1 MLNNGLRPRPSR
13 VARLPENTWQGT
25 CVYVCV
31 CGGGTAQCKGT
42 INQRVSGVGGN
53 ELQRKEVS
61 VRERKTL
68 QISE

>member
-1 MLNNGLRPRPSR
+1 M
-13 VARLPENTWQGT
+13 
-25 CVYVCV
+25 YVCV